1 MTIFIFFMQLRNELR
16 YVAVSRAKNFVIINS
31 EAENKKK
38 VSMRNE
44 IAEEDLLDD
53 IEFEPATE
61 EQAIKASLQDSID
74 ELTAN
79 GKQRRKECE

>member
-1 MTIFIFFMQLRNELR
+1 MGTHKLFGNHK
-16 YVAVSRAKNFVIINS
+16 VVHT
-31 EAENKKK
+31 

>member
-1 MTIFIFFMQLRNELR
+1 MQLRNELR

-61 EQAIKASLQDSID
+61 EQAMNASLQDSID

>member
-1 MTIFIFFMQLRNELR
+1 
-16 YVAVSRAKNFVIINS
+16 
-31 EAENKKK
+31 
-38 VSMRNE
+38 MRNE

-74 ELTAN
+74 ELTAMVN
-79 GKQRRKECE
+79 NVEKNVNNYAVFKY

>member
-1 MTIFIFFMQLRNELR
+1 
-16 YVAVSRAKNFVIINS
+16 VSRAKKLCYNKIQKLKI
-31 EAENKKK
+31 KKK
-38 VSMRNE
+38 VSMRKRNSMK
-44 IAEEDLLDD
+44 EDLLDD